1 MKKFRTV
8 YHSINTHRIIPG
20 KTVRFAVLA
29 DLHGLEFGP
38 GNERLIQ
45 KIQECSPDAVL
56 VSGDVIVRNCTDTF
70 DTAAELLTR
79 LAESYPVFYA
89 LGNHEYKLY
98 TADPGENGLAEEYL
112 KYEERLKKAG
122 VRILHN
128 QCELLEAEGCPF
140 TVYGLEIPL
149 IYYKKPKSP
158 MLQTEEI
165 EQLIGKPDQDRV
177 NLLLAH
183 NPKYGNAYF
192 EWGADLILSG
202 HYHGGIVRFGR
213 NKGILSPQFQLFP
226 PYCCGA
232 FHRKNQHMY
241 VSAGLGEHTIPV
253 RIHNPRELLIVDY
266 RGREEK

>member
-8 YHSINTHRIIPG
+8 YHTINTHRIIPG

-165 EQLIGKPDQDRV
+165 
-177 NLLLAH
+177 
-183 NPKYGNAYF
+183 
-192 EWGADLILSG
+192 
-202 HYHGGIVRFGR
+202 
-213 NKGILSPQFQLFP
+213 
-226 PYCCGA
+226 
-232 FHRKNQHMY
+232 
-241 VSAGLGEHTIPV
+241 
-253 RIHNPRELLIVDY
+253 
-266 RGREEK
+266 